1 MIRATASSR
10 VDLTARLAGEV
21 AIVTGGSQGIGL
33 AIAHRLANEGAAVA
47 ILARHKGKVETA
59 TADLLASGKE
69 ALGVPCDVVERDQVR
84 SAINAVVDHFGKI
97 TVLVN
102 NAGIVKSAP
111 FLEMSDETWSD
122 LLRVN
127 LTGMFIVGQETARH
141 MAQRRSG
148 RIVNMSSAAAHMAH
162 SDQTIYGVTK
172 AGVEA
177 MTRSMAFELAPFGI
191 TVNAV
196 APGTIDTAFS
206 VGNLP
211 SDAVAE
217 RIRRIP
223 LARLGSADEVA
234 SVVAFLASADASYVT
249 GAVVSID
256 GGLIRAGI
264 RFPPA

>member
-1 MIRATASSR
+1 
-10 VDLTARLAGEV
+10 
-21 AIVTGGSQGIGL
+21 
-33 AIAHRLANEGAAVA
+33 
-47 ILARHKGKVETA
+47 
-59 TADLLASGKE
+59 
-69 ALGVPCDVVERDQVR
+69 
-84 SAINAVVDHFGKI
+84 VVDHFGKI

-102 NAGIVKSAP
+102 NAGIVKAAS
-111 FLEMSDETWSD
+111 FLEMPDEVWSD
-122 LLRVN
+122 VLRIN

-148 RIVNMSSAAAHMAH
+148 RIVNVSSVSAQMAH
-162 SDQTIYGVTK
+162 SDQTAYGVTK

-191 TVNAV
+191 IVNAV
-196 APGTIDTAFS
+196 APGTIDTALS

-211 SDAVAE
+211 GEAVAE

-249 GAVVSID
+249 GAVVAID
-256 GGLIRAGI
+256 GGLIKAGV